1 MDRERAPRRE
11 NRNPSR
17 LTLILVLIFASP
29 LLLPLTYASGEP
41 RFESSD
47 FDVLD
52 ELSDMLE
59 ERESFLGSNSVSP
72 IADSR
77 IDAVRDSVI
86 SSDPSSP
93 VSEVGPSIDGLSMVS
108 SSPPAPQHP
117 EPYDL
122 LLTGGNSPGMVD
134 NIWQTLFNITD
145 YVIWTQYVDV
155 DGQIT
160 ERYEVI
166 SFTASLFSLLD
177 VNTESLLH
185 EMDVDGDGDDDIQ
198 VGLRVN
204 LELIGG
210 FGIEEGALW
219 IEPGIEFTVKEIG
232 SSGSDP
238 DWENMQALHVSLIKA
253 FSYSDSGTLLNLG
266 GGESYIWVID
276 SRFTSPPKDFTFTV
290 GIERLYFDVA
300 GGAQE
305 LFDTLFETLL
315 NPFNPTPPDE
325 SGITFS
331 SIASPYS
338 LRFDNSGQ
346 DECSQSYSTS
356 ELYTMSSLDISCGV
370 SAGFGY
376 IHFSPPDD
384 DGDRR
389 MWELAY
395 IEARFH
401 PHGES
406 KLLPRDAELVVRTDS
421 VLPISG
427 GLQGEKSLTTLE
439 YWADRRSDLHIHF
452 HEDRSDLPESES
464 DGSYGNTTDSLG
476 WLRGMPAGSLDQD
489 EIERAFR
496 MLGSTDQPELPGDIP
511 NELGLIIGIKNFT
524 RDSSQNVDD
533 PTLPINPA
541 DPPDSLIVVRSVQ
554 PLQEIDYTSWFSRGG
569 KSDDHRRIHV
579 FAESL
584 PSAVAVYGSFGIGG
598 AAESNDTLDSGNNL
612 DFVSKIV
619 DSVILNLVDVFLDVG
634 DILNEVPST
643 VVELIGGSVDSV
655 GSSGREMHLLMT
667 DTWLASRNPFPLSS
681 FSMQVGS
688 SDHVSSTGN
697 HVILSRDRD
706 LGMMQTDEGLVDPL
720 VPIAASVNFSGLQA
734 FSLVDSNSTDSQELT
749 LKTISAESLRLA
761 YVSHKSASLDGS
773 EYQSAW
779 LSDVPDDITIT
790 ASPSGVDY
798 SASSEIGSIVY
809 TGYDGSLSQAV
820 RVTGFPNSFS
830 TTSGSVLSWSSNSTI
845 DLIEAQISD
854 SPEPQSMVGDHF
866 LFHHDPQSNTSSL
879 SATLTGISE
888 VGWIPPVEE
897 GAPGPDGIGTA
908 FATIEGRNSMKIN
921 VATPHPAKNY
931 H

>member
-1 MDRERAPRRE
+1 MDRERAPRGE

-47 FDVLD
+47 FDILD
-52 ELSDMLE
+52 ELNDMLE
-59 ERESFLGSNSVSP
+59 ERKSFLGSNSASS

-219 IEPGIEFTVKEIG
+219 IEPGVEFTVKEIG

-476 WLRGMPAGSLDQD
+476 WLRGMPAGSLEQD

-569 KSDDHRRIHV
+569 KSDDHRRVHV

-655 GSSGREMHLLMT
+655 GTSGREMHLLMT

-706 LGMMQTDEGLVDPL
+706 LGICLLYT
-720 VPIAASVNFSGLQA
+720 
-734 FSLVDSNSTDSQELT
+734 
-749 LKTISAESLRLA
+749 
-761 YVSHKSASLDGS
+761 
-773 EYQSAW
+773 
-779 LSDVPDDITIT
+779 
-790 ASPSGVDY
+790 SPSPRD
-798 SASSEIGSIVY
+798 
-809 TGYDGSLSQAV
+809 
-820 RVTGFPNSFS
+820 
-830 TTSGSVLSWSSNSTI
+830 
-845 DLIEAQISD
+845 
-854 SPEPQSMVGDHF
+854 
-866 LFHHDPQSNTSSL
+866 
-879 SATLTGISE
+879 
-888 VGWIPPVEE
+888 
-897 GAPGPDGIGTA
+897 
-908 FATIEGRNSMKIN
+908 
-921 VATPHPAKNY
+921 
-931 H
+931 